1 MAQPT
6 DLTGMLTEGLF
17 QPTQKAVPSSYRE
30 SILGAAQSAGTGL
43 RRGVGALTGAD
54 TRTNPEAARAAMQ
67 GLDINNPADQPKIL
81 EIVRKYAPEREA
93 ALVAQFAQQGRVR
106 AEKEKAEAT
115 KQSTLLKEQQAKEGF
130 ADYIR
135 KIDPTLAPLALSGKL
150 TPENMKDFLPEL
162 SDKERYKVVGS
173 NIFDTV
179 DSVFISG
186 PQGSAKPKDNL
197 ITVDGRLYNALEKK
211 FIDVP
216 PKVAEMT
223 KEQSLY
229 EAVKAA
235 NDAIGLTTPVFGK
248 WLDRD
253 KIADNR
259 SPDRKIWDELK
270 ASNDA
275 AGLPTMSYGEW
286 WDSNNV
292 ETDTIERTDPITG
305 YTSTSVINKK
315 TGEVIRELGVTGL
328 PQLEIESLENGK
340 YRVNNLTN
348 GTRGE
353 LVDTPEAAQL
363 RMKKMQ
369 QTQNELFAL
378 DQILAK
384 TTKAKELA
392 EGEGGFGGA
401 GAASKTGEYAVLSRL
416 GFGTDSRALA
426 KIITSLQAN
435 LGFDELQD
443 MRKNSPTGGALGSV
457 SNLEI
462 KLLVAAVTAL
472 DPQLGVKA
480 FNEQI
485 DLVREH
491 YDNFKRG
498 LMGVSSNVD
507 YNSKDYDSY
516 LKTEDKPNNPLSVI
530 NGEFALRDPDS
541 KSWFLTGVKV
551 KETK

>member
-1 MAQPT
+1 MALKT

-17 QPTQKAVPSSYRE
+17 QPTQEPIPSSYRE
-30 SILGAAQSAGTGL
+30 SVLRSVQRAGEGV

-54 TRTNPEAARAAMQ
+54 TMTTRERANKAMQ
-67 GLDINNPADQPKIL
+67 GLDINNPADQPKLL
-81 EIVRKYAPEREA
+81 EVVRKYAPEREA
-93 ALVAQFAQQGRVR
+93 ALVAQFAQQGRAR

-211 FIDVP
+211 FIDLP
-216 PKVAEMT
+216 PKAVERT
-223 KEQSLY
+223 QQEILY

-235 NDAIGLTTPVFGK
+235 NDAAGLPTPVFGK

-259 SPDRKIWDELK
+259 SPDKKIWDELK

-275 AGLPTMSYGEW
+275 AGLPTMSYGDW

-363 RMKKMQ
+363 RLKKMQ

-384 TTKAKELA
+384 TTTAKELA
-392 EGEGGFGGA
+392 EGEGGFLGA
-401 GAASKTGEYAVLSRL
+401 GAASRTGEYAILSRL
-416 GFGTDSRALA
+416 AFGTDSRELA

>member
-6 DLTGMLTEGLF
+6 DLTGMLTAGLF
-17 QPTQKAVPSSYRE
+17 EPTQKPIPSSYRE
-30 SILGAAQSAGTGL
+30 SILGAAQQAGTGL
-43 RRGVGALTGAD
+43 RRGLGAMTGAD
-54 TRTNPEAARAAMQ
+54 TRTTAEVARAAMQ
-67 GLDINNPADQPKIL
+67 GLDINNPAHQPKIL

-93 ALVAQFAQQGRVR
+93 AMVAQFAQQGRARV
-106 AEKEKAEAT
+106 EKEKAEAT

-150 TPENMKDFLPEL
+150 TPDNMKDFLPEL
-162 SDKERYKVVGS
+162 ADKDRYKVVGS

-179 DSVFISG
+179 DSIFISG

-197 ITVDGRLYNALEKK
+197 ITVDGRLYNALTKQ
-211 FIDVP
+211 FIDLP
-216 PKVAEMT
+216 PKAAELT
-223 KEQSLY
+223 EQQRLY
-229 EAVKAA
+229 KAVKAA
-235 NDAIGLTTPVFGK
+235 NDAVGLTTPVFGK

-253 KIADNR
+253 KIADNK
-259 SPDRKIWDELK
+259 SPDKKIWDELK

-275 AGLPTMSYGEW
+275 AGLPTMSYGDW

-315 TGEVIRELGVTGL
+315 TGAVIRELGVTGL
-328 PQLEIESLENGK
+328 PQLEIESLKNGK

-363 RMKKMQ
+363 RMKKMEK
-369 QTQNELFAL
+369 TQNELFAL

-392 EGEGGFGGA
+392 EGKGGVFSQ
-401 GAASKTGEYAVLSRL
+401 GAAGTLGAYSVLSRL
-416 GFGTDSRALA
+416 PFGTPSKELA
-426 KIITSLQAN
+426 GIITSLQAN

-462 KLLVAAVTAL
+462 GLLISAVTAL
-472 DPQLGVKA
+472 DPGMGVEA
-480 FNEQI
+480 FNEQLN
-485 DLVREH
+485 LVREH
-491 YDNFKRG
+491 YDNFKRS

-507 YNSKDYDSY
+507 YNSKEYASY

-530 NGEFALRDPDS
+530 NGEFVLRDPETQG
-541 KSWFLTGVKV
+541 WFFTGVKV

>member
-1 MAQPT
+1 MARDLVGLLTGIEDTQNPVAVPGSKNFYGQFMANRNRAVQQGLGSLVRGGEPSAQENRQRAMIELSSPTTADGQSKPINQQIT
-6 DLTGMLTEGLF
+6 DLTKLARVHQVQGNSAAAG
-17 QPTQKAVPSSYRE
+17 QA
-30 SILGAAQSAGTGL
+30 AAQ
-43 RRGVGALTGAD
+43 
-54 TRTNPEAARAAMQ
+54 
-67 GLDINNPADQPKIL
+67 I
-81 EIVRKYAPEREA
+81 
-93 ALVAQFAQQGRVR
+93 QQL
-106 AEKEKAEAT
+106 KEEAT
-115 KQSTLLKEQQAKEGF
+115 KQSSLLKEQEAKKGF
-130 ADYIR
+130 AEYIG
-135 KIDPTLAPLALSGKL
+135 KTNPELVPLALSGKL

-162 SDKERYKVVGS
+162 ADKDRYKVVGS
-173 NIFDTV
+173 NVFDTV
-179 DSVFISG
+179 NSVFISG
-186 PQGSAKPKDNL
+186 PQGSSKPKDNL
-197 ITVDGRLYNALEKK
+197 ITVDGRLYDAVTKK
-211 FIDVP
+211 FIDLP
-216 PKVAEMT
+216 PKVVT
-223 KEQSLY
+223 RTNEQNLY

-235 NDAIGLTTPVFGK
+235 NDSVGLPTPVFGK

-259 SPDRKIWDELK
+259 SPDKKIWDELK

-275 AGLPTMSYGEW
+275 AGLPTMSYKDW

-292 ETDTIERTDPITG
+292 ETDKINRTDPITG

-392 EGEGGFGGA
+392 NEGG
-401 GAASKTGEYAVLSRL
+401 AATRYGTYSVLSRL
-416 GFGTDSRALA
+416 PFGTDSKELA
-426 KIITSLQAN
+426 GIITSLQAN
-435 LGFDELQD
+435 LGFNELQD

-462 KLLVAAVTAL
+462 GLLISAVTAL
-472 DPQLGVKA
+472 DPGMGVEA
-480 FNEQI
+480 FNEQL
-485 DLVREH
+485 DLVKKH
-491 YDNFKRG
+491 YDNFKRS

-507 YNSKDYDSY
+507 YNSKEYASY

-530 NGEFALRDPDS
+530 DGEFVLRDPET
-541 KSWFLTGVKV
+541 KSWFFTGVKV

>member
-1 MAQPT
+1 MARQ
-6 DLTGMLTEGLF
+6 DIAGLLTGISSTQQPVQPIPGTPGFRGQFGVARAQGLGAGIGGLMRGGE
-17 QPTQKAVPSSYRE
+17 PSTQEKIQGALSQLDLNNPDDLKKLAQVQQARGD
-30 SILGAAQSAGTGL
+30 LAGAAQT
-43 RRGVGALTGAD
+43 
-54 TRTNPEAARAAMQ
+54 AA
-67 GLDINNPADQPKIL
+67 KIKQIQAKKL
-81 EIVRKYAPEREA
+81 E
-93 ALVAQFAQQGRVR
+93 Q
-106 AEKEKAEAT
+106 EK
-115 KQSTLLKEQQAKEGF
+115 KQSTLLKEQKATEGF

-150 TPENMKDFLPEL
+150 TPDNMKDFLPEL
-162 SDKERYKVVGS
+162 ADKDRYKVVGS

-197 ITVDGRLYNALEKK
+197 ITVDGRLYNALTKK
-211 FIDVP
+211 FIDLP

-223 KEQSLY
+223 EQQKLY
-229 EAVKAA
+229 EEVKAA
-235 NDAIGLTTPVFGK
+235 NDAVGLPTPVFGK

-259 SPDRKIWDELK
+259 SPDKKIWDELK

-275 AGLPTMSYGEW
+275 AGLPTMSYGDW

-305 YTSTSVINKK
+305 YTITSVINKK
-315 TGEVIRELGVTGL
+315 TGAVIRELGVTGL

-363 RMKKMQ
+363 RLKKMQ

-392 EGEGGFGGA
+392 EGEGGFLGA
-401 GAASKTGEYAVLSRL
+401 GAASRTGEYAILSRL
-416 GFGTDSRALA
+416 AFGTDSRELA

-435 LGFDELQD
+435 LGFDKLQE

-530 NGEFALRDPDS
+530 NGEFVLRDPDS

>member
-1 MAQPT
+1 MARQ
-6 DLTGMLTEGLF
+6 DLVGLLTGVQSTQQPISATNPQDWRMQFGQRQSEKMNQRLRGLTGRMSTQEALGAGLSQLDLSTPEGLRTVAKL
-17 QPTQKAVPSSYRE
+17 QQSTGDLA
-30 SILGAAQSAGTGL
+30 GAAQT
-43 RRGVGALTGAD
+43 
-54 TRTNPEAARAAMQ
+54 AARIKQMQ
-67 GLDINNPADQPKIL
+67 EQ
-81 EIVRKYAPEREA
+81 
-93 ALVAQFAQQGRVR
+93 
-106 AEKEKAEAT
+106 EKAEKL
-115 KQSTLLKEQQAKEGF
+115 KQSTLLKEQQAREGF

-197 ITVDGRLYNALEKK
+197 ITVDGRLYNALTKQ
-211 FIDVP
+211 FIDLP
-216 PKVAEMT
+216 PKAVELT
-223 KEQSLY
+223 EQQRVH

-235 NDAIGLTTPVFGK
+235 NDAVGLPTPVFGK

-259 SPDRKIWDELK
+259 SPDKKIWDELK

-275 AGLPTMSYGEW
+275 AGLPTMSYGDW

-315 TGEVIRELGVTGL
+315 TGAVIRELGVTGL

-348 GTRGE
+348 ATRGE

-363 RMKKMQ
+363 RMKKME

-392 EGEGGFGGA
+392 EGEGGIGGA
-401 GAASKTGEYAVLSRL
+401 GAASRTGEYAVLSRL
-416 GFGTDSRALA
+416 AFGTDSRALA
-426 KIITSLQAN
+426 KIIKSLQAN

-462 KLLVAAVTAL
+462 GLLISAVTAL

-491 YDNFKRG
+491 YDNFKRS

-507 YNSKDYDSY
+507 YNSKEYASY

-530 NGEFALRDPDS
+530 NGEFVLRDPETQG
-541 KSWFLTGVKV
+541 WFFTGVKV

>member
-6 DLTGMLTEGLF
+6 DLTGMLTAGLF
-17 QPTQKAVPSSYRE
+17 EPTQQALPSSLEQVSMR
-30 SILGAAQSAGTGL
+30 LAQQAGTGL
-43 RRGVGALTGAD
+43 RRGIGAATGAD

-67 GLDINNPADQPKIL
+67 GLDINNPADQPKLL
-81 EIVRKYAPEREA
+81 EIVRKYAPEKES

-150 TPENMKDFLPEL
+150 TPKNMKDFLPEL

-173 NIFDTV
+173 NIFDTEN
-179 DSVFISG
+179 SVFISG
-186 PQGSAKPKDNL
+186 PQGSAKPRDNL
-197 ITVDGRLYNALEKK
+197 ITVDGRLYNALTKQ
-211 FIDVP
+211 FIDLP
-216 PKVAEMT
+216 PKTVELT
-223 KEQSLY
+223 EQQRIH

-235 NDAIGLTTPVFGK
+235 NDAAGQTTPVFGK

-259 SPDRKIWDELK
+259 SPDKKIWDELK

-275 AGLPTMSYGEW
+275 AGLPTMSYGDW

-292 ETDTIERTDPITG
+292 ETDTIERTDIITG

-315 TGEVIRELGVTGL
+315 TGAVIRELGVTGL

-392 EGEGGFGGA
+392 KGEGGIGGA
-401 GAASKTGEYAVLSRL
+401 GAASRTGEYAVLSRL
-416 GFGTDSRALA
+416 PFGTDSRALG

-462 KLLVAAVTAL
+462 GLLISAVTAL

-491 YDNFKRG
+491 YDNFKRS

-507 YNSKDYDSY
+507 YNSKKYASY

-530 NGEFALRDPDS
+530 NGEFVLRDPETQG
-541 KSWFLTGVKV
+541 WFFTGVKV